1 MIATLAEMS
10 PGQVGR
16 VLSVDGEEHAVS
28 RMLEM
33 GLTPG
38 VEIKFLGTSLLG
50 DPIEVQVRGY
60 RLSLRKLEALKVK
73 VDLTSVD
80 PV

>member
-1 MIATLAEMS
+1 
-10 PGQVGR
+10 
-16 VLSVDGEEHAVS
+16 
-28 RMLEM
+28 MLEM

-38 VEIKFLGTSLLG
+38 VEIAFLGTSLLG